1 MSPEPMRVDV
11 AKAFADKNPRLY
23 RWMPGWILRKIANLV
38 HQEEMNEFL
47 ALHGHLRGAEFA
59 RAALRHLH
67 IQTNAV
73 GLEHIPS
80 NGAFVLIAN
89 HPLGGTDGLALFDML
104 GKCRNKFA
112 SMSNDLITQI
122 QPLEELFVPVN
133 KHGAQSRENV
143 QILKDRFRDGYGI
156 LIFPA
161 GLVSRRS
168 AGIIR
173 DLPWKKTAVS
183 LARREKVPLVPVHIS
198 GQLSERFYRVASW
211 RKILGIPWNLEM
223 MLLVDE
229 LFRLRNTT
237 LTITIGEAIP
247 ASHLDASR
255 TDLEWTQW
263 LYQKVYQLP
272 KTA

>member
-1 MSPEPMRVDV
+1 
-11 AKAFADKNPRLY
+11 
-23 RWMPGWILRKIANLV
+23 
-38 HQEEMNEFL
+38 
-47 ALHGHLRGAEFA
+47 
-59 RAALRHLH
+59 
-67 IQTNAV
+67 
-73 GLEHIPS
+73 
-80 NGAFVLIAN
+80 
-89 HPLGGTDGLALFDML
+89 
-104 GKCRNKFA
+104 
-112 SMSNDLITQI
+112 
-122 QPLEELFVPVN
+122 
-133 KHGAQSRENV
+133 
-143 QILKDRFRDGYGI
+143 
-156 LIFPA
+156 
-161 GLVSRRS
+161 